1 MKKIFTL
8 LSLFFIGATFAQIGE
23 NTDRSAAAL
32 TSQLPNMTTHQKAGA
47 SMMFFN
53 PPREVD
59 GTEYL
64 FDEWNNY
71 AIIHTEDN
79 QRFALKNIN
88 LNIKQNVFVSKID
101 NDSLFTFNFNNI
113 KKVEIN
119 GKNYKNYYWDDDNRV
134 YEIIYEGKDFSI
146 IKGFKIVEVT
156 GSANPMLSRT
166 RDRLVRKWFY
176 YIKDDKGIRHFKLS
190 KNKILKALDLSETD
204 KSRMIDYAKRNKL
217 SFNDEEE
224 VKQILGY
231 NSVN

>member
-8 LSLFFIGATFAQIGE
+8 LSLCFIGVTFAQIGD
-23 NTDRSAAAL
+23 NVDRSASAQTNGL
-32 TSQLPNMTTHQKAGA
+32 PSMTSHQKAGS

-64 FDEWNNY
+64 FDDWKNY
-71 AIIHTEDN
+71 AIIYTEDN

-88 LNIKQNVFVSKID
+88 LNIKQNAFVSKID
-101 NDSLFTFNFNNI
+101 DDSLFTFNFNNI

-119 GKNYKNYYWDDDNRV
+119 GKNYKNYYWNDDNRV

-176 YIKDDKGIRHFKLS
+176 YIKNDKGINHFKLTKS
-190 KNKILKALDLSETD
+190 RIFKALKISEAE
-204 KSRMIDYAKRNKL
+204 KSKVVDYAKRNKL
-217 SFNDEEE
+217 SFRNEDEL
-224 VKQILGY
+224 KKILEFY
-231 NSVN
+231 SQN

>member
-8 LSLFFIGATFAQIGE
+8 LSLFFIGITFAQIGE
-23 NTDRSAAAL
+23 NVDRSASAQTNNL
-32 TSQLPNMTTHQKAGA
+32 PEMTSHQKAGS

-64 FDEWNNY
+64 FDDWKNY
-71 AIIHTEDN
+71 AIIYTEDN
-79 QRFALKNIN
+79 QRFSLKNIN

-101 NDSLFTFNFNNI
+101 DDSLFTFNFNNI

-134 YEIIYEGKDFSI
+134 YEIIYEGKEFSI

-176 YIKDDKGIRHFKLS
+176 YIKDDNGIRHFKLS
-190 KNKILKALDLSETD
+190 KNRILKALDLSEAE
-204 KSRMIDYAKRNKL
+204 KSRMIDYAKTNKL
-217 SFNDEEE
+217 SFKDEDE

-231 NSVN
+231 N

>member
-8 LSLFFIGATFAQIGE
+8 LSLFFIGVTFAQVGE
-23 NTDRSAAAL
+23 NVDRSGSAQ
-32 TSQLPNMTTHQKAGA
+32 TNSLPDMTTHQKAGA

-64 FDEWNNY
+64 FDDWKNY

-101 NDSLFTFNFNNI
+101 EDSLFTFNFNNI

-156 GSANPMLSRT
+156 GSANPMLNRT

-176 YIKDDKGIRHFKLS
+176 YIKDDKGIHHFKLS
-190 KNKILKALDLSETD
+190 KNKILKALDVSEAE
-204 KSRMIDYAKRNKL
+204 KSKIVDYAKRNKL
-217 SFNDEEE
+217 SFKDEDE
-224 VKQILGY
+224 VKQILEY
-231 NSVN
+231 KTIN